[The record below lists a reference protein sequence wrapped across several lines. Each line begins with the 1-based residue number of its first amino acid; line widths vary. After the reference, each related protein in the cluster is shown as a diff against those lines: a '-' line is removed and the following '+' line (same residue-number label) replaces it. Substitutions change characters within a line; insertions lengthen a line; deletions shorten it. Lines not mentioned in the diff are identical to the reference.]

1 MKKSENTGSKFQSV
15 LFFLILILLIQIITV
30 KFDIPKYIFP
40 SPSDVI
46 SVLWNDKS
54 VLGEHA
60 LITFGEALAGFIAA
74 VISGIIL
81 GGLLGY
87 FRLLRNILYPLIL
100 ISQMVPLIAVAPV
113 ILIWFGF
120 GIMPKILIVLTVC
133 IFPCILSFLDGLDNI
148 DNELISLMKTMK
160 ANEIQIFFK
169 LKLPASLQSL
179 LSGLKISAVYSIM

>member
-1 MKKSENTGSKFQSV
+1 MLSV
-15 LFFLILILLIQIITV
+15 FYGVINLF
-30 KFDIPKYIFP
+30 
-40 SPSDVI
+40 
-46 SVLWNDKS
+46 W
-54 VLGEHA
+54 GEHA

-133 IFPCILSFLDGLDNI
+133 HFSVHFIF
-148 DNELISLMKTMK
+148 
-160 ANEIQIFFK
+160 
-169 LKLPASLQSL
+169 
-179 LSGLKISAVYSIM
+179 SGRIG

>member
-30 KFDIPKYIFP
+30 KFNIPKYIFP

-179 LSGLKISAVYSIM
+179 LS